1 MSIAA
6 KIRRAPLRLATGTY
20 TLNSGIN
27 KLRADEKTAAGVH
40 GMASNAFPFLKQI
53 PPAAFTKGLAIAE
66 IAVGGAL
73 LLPIVPAGVAGL
85 ALSGLASG
93 LVTLYIRT
101 PSLHDKYLRPTQAGT
116 GIAKDTWFAAI
127 GYSLVVDAILSESKV
142 TRTEP
147 VS

>member
-6 KIRRAPLRLATGTY
+6 KIRRAPLRLATGAY

-27 KLRADEKTAAGVH
+27 KLRADEKTATGVH

-53 PPAAFTKGLAIAE
+53 PPVAFAKALAIAE

-85 ALSGLASG
+85 ALSGLATG

-116 GIAKDTWFAAI
+116 SELAGGGRMRPSRRARE
-127 GYSLVVDAILSESKV
+127 YSAMLGSGKGSW
-142 TRTEP
+142 P
-147 VS
+147 